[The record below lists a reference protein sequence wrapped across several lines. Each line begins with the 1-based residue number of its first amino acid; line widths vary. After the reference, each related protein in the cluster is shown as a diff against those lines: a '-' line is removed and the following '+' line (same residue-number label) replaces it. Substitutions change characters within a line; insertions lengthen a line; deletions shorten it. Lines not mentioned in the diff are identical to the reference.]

1 MSNGQVPIV
10 CEAVAVVILRC
21 RQDQVQVLLMRRVH
35 QPHGVWCQV
44 AGGIEAGE
52 TAWQTALREVKEETG
67 LILSEIWTADFC
79 EQFYEPAK
87 NRIAM
92 LPVFVGVVPPEAEV
106 VLNAEHDAYRW
117 VSCQEADQLFDF
129 QGQRTMPAA
138 VMAAFIDRTR
148 SRLSK
153 IDII

>member
-1 MSNGQVPIV
+1 MSNSQVLIGYA
-10 CEAVAVVILRC
+10 AVAVVTLRW
-21 RQDQVQVLLMRRVH
+21 RQDQAQVLLMRRVH
-35 QPHGVWCQV
+35 QQHGIWCQV

-52 TAWQTALREVKEETG
+52 TAWQAALREVKEETG

-87 NRIAM
+87 NRIAI

-138 VMAAFIDRTR
+138 VMAAFIDRTP
-148 SRLSK
+148 SPLLK

>member
-10 CEAVAVVILRC
+10 CEAVAVVILRW
-21 RQDQVQVLLMRRVH
+21 RQDQAQVLLMRRVQ
-35 QPHGVWCQV
+35 QPHGVLCQV

-67 LILSEIWTADFC
+67 LVLSEIWTADSC

-129 QGQRTMPAA
+129 QGQRIIL
-138 VMAAFIDRTR
+138 AAFKAVFIVRTP
-148 SRLSK
+148 SQLLK